1 MPEPVLR
8 DDVRSSGRLESK
20 PKKLLIDGKPVDA
33 LSGKTFNT
41 TNPANGEVA
50 ATFAAGEA
58 EDIDRAVAAA
68 RRAFEGPWS
77 MFKPSERQAVLL
89 RLADL
94 IEREWEA
101 LAIMDTL
108 EMGRPITSS
117 RALRDI
123 SVRTLRHHAG
133 YATAIHGQTM
143 DNSFPVPL
151 LSYTVREPLGVVGAI
166 IPWNGPVFSAIW
178 KIAPVLA
185 TGCTMVMKPA
195 EQSSLSPLRI
205 AELCLEAGIP
215 PGVVNVVTGFGSTA
229 GAALTEHMDVDKISF
244 TGSCQTGQRII
255 QASARNVKRVTM
267 ELGGKSPDIVFAD
280 ADLNAAVAGAAMGV
294 FSNSGQ
300 VCSAGSRLF
309 IERPIFEAFSRRV
322 ADYGAALRIGDPL
335 DPETQIGPLVSQ
347 VQLDR
352 VCGYLS
358 LGVKEGARAISG
370 GKRLTE
376 GTLAKGFYVPPTVF
390 VDVKDSMRVAKEEIF
405 GPVICALPFDTLDEV
420 VTRANSTQFGLGS
433 GVWTRDIGKAH
444 SVASRLKAGSV
455 WVNYYQAMDPAV
467 PFGGYKMSGYGREGG
482 LEHIEGYLN
491 IKGIWIAKG

>member
-1 MPEPVLR
+1 MSKPELR
-8 DDVRSSGRLESK
+8 KDVRLPSYLDGR
-20 PKKLLIDGKPVDA
+20 PKKLLIDGQAVEA
-33 LSGKTFNT
+33 RSGKTFKT
-41 TNPANGEVA
+41 INPANGEVV

-77 MFKPSERQAVLL
+77 KFMPAERQAVLL
-89 RLADL
+89 RLAELLD
-94 IEREWEA
+94 RDWED

-108 EMGRPITSS
+108 EMGRPISSS
-117 RALRDI
+117 RAIRDI
-123 SVRTLRHHAG
+123 DVRTLRHHAG

-143 DNSFPVPL
+143 GNSFPLPL
-151 LSYTVREPLGVVGAI
+151 LSYTVREPIGVVGAI

-178 KIAPVLA
+178 KISPVLA
-185 TGCTMVMKPA
+185 TGCTLVMKPA

-205 AELCLEAGIP
+205 AELCLEAGVP
-215 PGVVNVVTGFGSTA
+215 PGVVNVVTGFGATA

-255 QASARNVKRVTM
+255 QASARNVKRVTL

-280 ADLNAAVAGAAMGV
+280 ADLDAAVVGAAMGV

-300 VCSAGSRLF
+300 VCSAGTRLF
-309 IERPIFEAFSRRV
+309 IERPIFEEFSQRV
-322 ADYGAALRIGDPL
+322 AEYGNVLRIGDPM
-335 DPETQIGPLVSQ
+335 DPETEIGPLVSQ

-358 LGVKEGARAISG
+358 LGTEEGARPISG
-370 GKRLTE
+370 GKRLTD
-376 GTLAKGFYVPPTVF
+376 GAFAKGFYVPPTVF
-390 VDVKDSMRVAKEEIF
+390 IDVKDSMRIAREEIF
-405 GPVICALPFDTLDEV
+405 GPVICAMPFDTADEV
-420 VTRANSTQFGLGS
+420 VARANATNFGLGS

-444 SVASRLKAGSV
+444 NVASRLKAGSV

-482 LEHIEGYLN
+482 TEHIEGYLN
-491 IKGIWIAKG
+491 TKGIWIAKE